1 MKWLVKT
8 ALYKKTLTP
17 TPFDDFLMFDY
28 LRRRMQ
34 KSISKVDGLEHSQL
48 LICIIF
54 RKT

>member
-1 MKWLVKT
+1 MISKNGAPQKSPHP
-8 ALYKKTLTP
+8 K
-17 TPFDDFLMFDY
+17 PFDDFLMFDY